1 PSSGSVYLLTVVQG
15 AAILRLPS
23 ISPQGMVFGI
33 QVVDA
38 LVRRFVF
45 RLPSLEAVD
54 RVVLEPREA
63 VDTVILKEGA
73 MADYPRAG
81 ISGLKLVIPFTRSWN
96 EPITS
101 ARVRF
106 IRPDGTVQ
114 EYEGTVI
121 DEAIEV
127 DPVPAEDTI
136 EEGSYQV
143 QGFLRVSPEKE
154 IPLAVQRFALLRS
167 I

>member
-1 PSSGSVYLLTVVQG
+1 SPQGVVYPIETLGGVAVIHLPLVSSAGVVYSLQVKAVPISIGLAFVPSSGGVYLLTVVQG

-63 VDTVILKEGA
+63 VDLVSFLSSTAVDTVILKEGA

-81 ISGLKLVIPFTRSWN
+81 
-96 EPITS
+96 
-101 ARVRF
+101 
-106 IRPDGTVQ
+106 
-114 EYEGTVI
+114 
-121 DEAIEV
+121 
-127 DPVPAEDTI
+127 
-136 EEGSYQV
+136 
-143 QGFLRVSPEKE
+143 
-154 IPLAVQRFALLRS
+154 
-167 I
+167 